1 MPYSCQTFGL
11 KRPLASERLISRISQ
26 HPTYVKQIS
35 LCSGIPV
42 TRPDITIIYI
52 TENLFSHNSSFN
64 VTYAYTYIAYLLQ
77 QFIEVF
83 NKYFVPRMHL
93 HWERSNNSG
102 GDCCISSLSWMGKV
116 PEEIP
121 EVRQFFYFILF
132 QIKI

>member
-1 MPYSCQTFGL
+1 MPYSCPTFGL

-35 LCSGIPV
+35 LCSGLRV

-52 TENLFSHNSSFN
+52 TENLFSHNSPFT

-83 NKYFVPRMHL
+83 NKY
-93 HWERSNNSG
+93 
-102 GDCCISSLSWMGKV
+102 
-116 PEEIP
+116 
-121 EVRQFFYFILF
+121 ILF
-132 QIKI
+132 QGCICIGSAVIIVGETAVFLLYHGWGRFQKKYRR